1 MAVKSLP
8 QGEFAPSADE
18 HRYAQDMAADP
29 SHRFT
34 GPADLHLHSN
44 HSDGTQAPAEV
55 VRQAHAYGVRT
66 LALTDHDRTTG
77 WAEAAD
83 EATRLGVTFIPGM
96 ELSAKHEW
104 RSVHVLGYLFD
115 PLDAALKIE
124 TDRIRSDRIGRAE
137 RIVRNIG
144 RDYNLDWADVVA
156 QTTSDATVGRPHI
169 ADALVARGIVR
180 DRTEAFDG
188 ILHPREGYY
197 EPHYAPDPLTAVR
210 LITDAGGVAI
220 IAHPVTAGRDRM
232 MPVPFIER
240 LIEAGLGG
248 FEIDHRENT
257 ESGKKRL
264 REIAAAHDL
273 IVTGSSDYH
282 GAGKPNLPG
291 ENTTSDDMVARLI
304 DRASGTTPTYP

>member
-1 MAVKSLP
+1 MKSLP
-8 QGEFAPSADE
+8 RHPLPCASVEGDA
-18 HRYAQDMAADP
+18 RYARRMALSSPGFA
-29 SHRFT
+29 

-44 HSDGTQAPAEV
+44 HSDGTESPAEV
-55 VRQAHAYGVRT
+55 VRQAYAHGVRT
-66 LALTDHDRTTG
+66 LALTDHDRSTG
-77 WAEAAD
+77 WD
-83 EATRLGVTFIPGM
+83 EAGDTAVALGMTFLPGM

-115 PLDAALKIE
+115 PEDEALRAE
-124 TDRIRSDRIGRAE
+124 TDRIRGDRIGRAE

-144 RDYNLDWADVVA
+144 RDYDLEWEDVVA
-156 QTTSDATVGRPHI
+156 QTAHEATVGRPHI

-210 LITDAGGVAI
+210 LITEAGGVAI
-220 IAHPVTAGRDRM
+220 IAHPVTSGRDRM

-240 LIEAGLGG
+240 LIAAGLGG
-248 FEIDHRENT
+248 FEIEHRENT
-257 ESGKKRL
+257 EAGKRLL
-264 REIAAAHDL
+264 REIAAKHDL

-282 GAGKPNLPG
+282 GSGKPNRPG
-291 ENTTSDDMVARLI
+291 ENTTTDEMVARLI
-304 DRASGTTPTYP
+304 ARGTGTAPRFP

>member
-1 MAVKSLP
+1 MAV
-8 QGEFAPSADE
+8 
-18 HRYAQDMAADP
+18 R
-29 SHRFT
+29 SHRFA

-44 HSDGTQAPAEV
+44 HSDGTEAPGEV
-55 VRQAHAYGVRT
+55 VRQAHAHGIRT

-77 WAEAAD
+77 WD
-83 EATRLGVTFIPGM
+83 EAGAAATALGMTFLPGM

-115 PLDAALKIE
+115 PVHAGLAAE
-124 TDRIRSDRIGRAE
+124 TERIRGDRIGRAE
-137 RIVRNIG
+137 RIVRSIG
-144 RDYNLDWADVVA
+144 RDYDLHWEDVVA
-156 QTTSDATVGRPHI
+156 QTTPDATVGRPHI

-210 LITDAGGVAI
+210 LITEAGGVAI

-240 LIEAGLGG
+240 LIDAGLGG

-257 ESGKKRL
+257 AAGKQTL
-264 REIAAAHDL
+264 RRIAADHDL

-282 GAGKPNLPG
+282 GSGKPNVPG
-291 ENTTSDDMVARLI
+291 ENTTSDEMVARLI
-304 DRASGTTPTYP
+304 ERATGSSPRYP

>member
-1 MAVKSLP
+1 MSP
-8 QGEFAPSADE
+8 E
-18 HRYAQDMAADP
+18 HSR
-29 SHRFT
+29 RFV

-44 HSDGTQAPAEV
+44 HSDGTEAPAEV
-55 VRQAHAYGVRT
+55 VRQAHAYGLRT
-66 LALTDHDRTTG
+66 IALTDHDRTTG
-77 WAEAAD
+77 WEEAAEATAALD
-83 EATRLGVTFIPGM
+83 MTFLPGM

-115 PLDAALKIE
+115 PDDAALRAE
-124 TDRIRSDRIGRAE
+124 TDRIRGDRIGRAE
-137 RIVRNIG
+137 RIVRSIG
-144 RDYNLDWADVVA
+144 RDYDLHWDDVLA
-156 QTTSDATVGRPHI
+156 QTTPDATVGRPHI

-220 IAHPVTAGRDRM
+220 IAHPVTSGRDRM
-232 MPVPFIER
+232 MPMSFLER
-240 LIEAGLGG
+240 LIDAGLGG

-257 ESGKKRL
+257 EAGKTLL
-264 REIAAAHDL
+264 RDLAARRDL

-282 GAGKPNLPG
+282 GSGKPNRPG
-291 ENTTSDDMVARLI
+291 ENTTSDEMVERLI
-304 DRASGTTPTYP
+304 ARASGTTPRYP

>member
-1 MAVKSLP
+1 MKSLP
-8 QGEFAPSADE
+8 RRGTARASGVARR
-18 HRYAQDMAADP
+18 RYARGMAVAP
-29 SHRFT
+29 SHRFA
-34 GPADLHLHSN
+34 GPADLHMHSN
-44 HSDGTQAPAEV
+44 QSDGTETPGDV
-55 VRQAHAYGVRT
+55 VRQAHAHGVRT

-77 WAEAAD
+77 WD
-83 EATRLGVTFIPGM
+83 EAGDAAERLGMTFIPGM

-115 PLDAALKIE
+115 PFDAGILAE
-124 TDRIRSDRIGRAE
+124 TARIRDDRIGRAE

-144 RDYNLDWADVVA
+144 RDYDLGWADVVA
-156 QTTSDATVGRPHI
+156 QTTPDATVGRPHI

-232 MPVPFIER
+232 MPVSFIER
-240 LIEAGLGG
+240 LIDAGLGG

-257 ESGKKRL
+257 EAGKRRL
-264 REIAAAHDL
+264 HEIAAAHDL

-282 GAGKPNLPG
+282 GTGKPNVPG
-291 ENTTSDDMVARLI
+291 ENTTSADMVARLI
-304 DRASGTTPTYP
+304 DRATGTAPRYA

>member
-1 MAVKSLP
+1 MASDLSRR
-8 QGEFAPSADE
+8 FA
-18 HRYAQDMAADP
+18 
-29 SHRFT
+29 

-44 HSDGTQAPAEV
+44 HSDGTEAPAEV
-55 VRQAHAYGVRT
+55 VRQAHAHGLRT
-66 LALTDHDRTTG
+66 IALTDHDRTTG
-77 WAEAAD
+77 WTEAGDA
-83 EATRLGVTFIPGM
+83 AAALGMTFLPGM

-115 PLDAALKIE
+115 ADDAALGAE
-124 TDRIRSDRIGRAE
+124 TARIRGDRIGRAE
-137 RIVRNIG
+137 RIVRSIG
-144 RDYNLDWADVVA
+144 RDYDLSWDDVLA
-156 QTTSDATVGRPHI
+156 QTTLDATVGRPHI

-210 LITDAGGVAI
+210 LITGAGGVAV

-232 MPVPFIER
+232 MPVSFLER
-240 LIEAGLGG
+240 LIDAGLGG

-257 ESGKKRL
+257 AEGKRL
-264 REIAAAHDL
+264 LRDIAARHDL

-282 GAGKPNLPG
+282 GTGKPNRPG
-291 ENTTSDDMVARLI
+291 ENTTDDDMVQRLI
-304 DRASGTTPTYP
+304 DRATGTAPRFP

>member
-1 MAVKSLP
+1 MAP
-8 QGEFAPSADE
+8 HIA
-18 HRYAQDMAADP
+18 
-29 SHRFT
+29 

-44 HSDGTQAPAEV
+44 HSDGTQPPAEV
-55 VRQAHAYGVRT
+55 VRQAHAHGVRT
-66 LALTDHDRTTG
+66 VALTDHDRTTG
-77 WAEAAD
+77 WGEAGEAATD
-83 EATRLGVTFIPGM
+83 LGMTFIPGM

-115 PLDAALKIE
+115 PDDAALVAE
-124 TDRIRSDRIGRAE
+124 TDRIRGDRIGRAE

-144 RDYNLDWADVVA
+144 RDYDLLWEDVVA
-156 QTTSDATVGRPHI
+156 QTAGDATVGRPHI

-220 IAHPVTAGRDRM
+220 IAHPVTSGRDRM
-232 MPVPFIER
+232 MPLPFIER
-240 LIEAGLGG
+240 LIDAGLGG

-257 ESGKKRL
+257 AEGKRVL
-264 REIAAAHDL
+264 REIAARHDL

-291 ENTTSDDMVARLI
+291 ENTTSEEMVERI
-304 DRASGTTPTYP
+304 VRRATGTTPRYP

>member
-1 MAVKSLP
+1 MAVARSHP
-8 QGEFAPSADE
+8 FAGPS
-18 HRYAQDMAADP
+18 
-29 SHRFT
+29 
-34 GPADLHLHSN
+34 DLHLHSN
-44 HSDGTQAPAEV
+44 HSDGTETPAEV
-55 VRQAHAYGVRT
+55 VRQAQAHGVRT

-77 WAEAAD
+77 WQEAAQQT
-83 EATRLGVTFIPGM
+83 AALGMTFIPGM

-115 PLDAALKIE
+115 PLDESLRAE
-124 TDRIRSDRIGRAE
+124 TERIRGDRIGRAE
-137 RIVRNIG
+137 RIVRSIG
-144 RDYNLDWADVVA
+144 RDYDLVWDDVVA
-156 QTTSDATVGRPHI
+156 QTTPDATVGRPHI

-210 LITDAGGVAI
+210 LITDAGGVAV

-240 LIEAGLGG
+240 LIAAGLGG

-257 ESGKKRL
+257 EAGKRAL
-264 REIAAAHDL
+264 HALAAEHDL

-291 ENTTSDDMVARLI
+291 ENTTADGMVARLI
-304 DRASGTTPTYP
+304 ERATGSTPTYA